1 EIAGIIQSTLSG
13 FGVEAAMGEVY
24 IGPTVGQYTLKPAAG
39 VKLTKITGLEH
50 NLALALEAPAIRVEA
65 PIPGKGAVGVE
76 LPNRSI
82 ATVRLRQIME
92 LSEFQKSKSPLTI
105 ILGQDVAGQ
114 PALADLSAMPHLLIA
129 GATGSG

>member
-50 NLALALEAPAIRVEA
+50 NLALALAAPAIRVEA

-76 LPNRSI
+76 LPNKSI
-82 ATVRLRQIME
+82 ATVRLRHLME
-92 LSEFQKSKSPLTI
+92 SPEYKSAKSPLTI
-105 ILGQDVAGQ
+105 VLGQDVAGQ
-114 PALADLSAMPHLLIA
+114 AAVA
-129 GATGSG
+129 